1 LYFRAPSDKDR
12 NLWVQVLCRAKDK
25 TLLEREAL
33 IKKLK
38 AEGDQCLACQ
48 LAFAEEQAAID
59 EANEAVEVGEGGEGG
74 AANSN
79 NNATSAEVKEE
90 ESTEQV
96 LAELLGLPVADID
109 GNQLKLG
116 DIFKENDTVV
126 VALLRHFG

>member
-1 LYFRAPSDKDR
+1 
-12 NLWVQVLCRAKDK
+12 
-25 TLLEREAL
+25 
-33 IKKLK
+33 
-38 AEGDQCLACQ
+38 
-48 LAFAEEQAAID
+48 
-59 EANEAVEVGEGGEGG
+59 
-74 AANSN
+74 
-79 NNATSAEVKEE
+79 VKEE